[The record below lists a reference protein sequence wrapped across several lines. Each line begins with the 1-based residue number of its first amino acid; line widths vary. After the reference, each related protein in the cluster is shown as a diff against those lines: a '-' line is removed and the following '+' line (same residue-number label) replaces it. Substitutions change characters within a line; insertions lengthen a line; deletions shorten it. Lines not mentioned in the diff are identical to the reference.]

1 MPNIFDGLE
10 KMDDE
15 KLRYQIATL
24 ETVTIANVTSEM
36 GQKAGKGSI
45 KFVNSISGMFN
56 GRQYSEPEVVSI
68 EGRITLA
75 KQNLDEMD
83 RVGLNARLKQL
94 LMDKVKAGG
103 IFIDSNPS
111 YDEISVAVIETAA
124 KRYKNEISESLSP
137 AQKADAIRYRYHE
150 KLMEQSQKSLK
161 KQTEEQKQK
170 TEEEIQKKI
179 NNMTGKQQEELQK
192 ALKVDVLTGNTV
204 RQILSTTAGT
214 TAAMIALDV
223 SGFGAYMALT
233 TIMHAVFTTTLGIT
247 LPFAA
252 YSGATT
258 VLAFITGPV
267 GWITLLG
274 VQVFMINSSKN
285 KLIYELMAQ
294 VVWGSIV
301 EYGKKFTP
309 SDEELPSW
317 LPDMERDIANKESE
331 ELMRLM
337 NENAKLQSQQ
347 QSLEDKL
354 AKNKEIMQ
362 KDSVRINALNAKIT
376 EVQNRNERI
385 QEEKFEAERKLADA
399 ATLFIEAKE
408 RFDEKAKQNIE
419 SDIVEKEEYERL
431 IAAYE
436 EAQSELKMKENEM
449 MEVEELALKFME
461 EKEETQKEKEEL
473 LARSEI
479 LENEN
484 EQLTEERRKSEELLN
499 KKLEKNAKELEQRW
513 TVAFNRIKFEP
524 GVTKYVFKH
533 FQHNELGDIEALLVE
548 MQGTNDPMSLKGN
561 RGNMSDG
568 SAHIEFSTPSGFPG
582 RIIYKVDKKRYP
594 GKLIVVSDI
603 MKHNDSRYGK

>member
-36 GQKAGKGSI
+36 GQKAGKGTI
-45 KFVNSISGMFN
+45 KLVNSISGMFN
-56 GRQYSEPEVVSI
+56 GRKYSEPEVVSI
-68 EGRITLA
+68 EDRITLA

-83 RVGLNARLKQL
+83 RAGLNARLKQL

-103 IFIDSNPS
+103 IFIDYNPS

-137 AQKADAIRYRYHE
+137 AQKADAIRHRYNE
-150 KLMEQSQKSLK
+150 KLIEQTRKNLNN
-161 KQTEEQKQK
+161 QTEEERRKTEVALQNEIDNMTQKQ
-170 TEEEIQKKI
+170 QK
-179 NNMTGKQQEELQK
+179 ELK
-192 ALKVDVLTGNTV
+192 EALGIDMLTGSAV
-204 RQILSTTAGT
+204 RQMLTTTAGT
-214 TAAMIALDV
+214 AAAMLVLDV

-252 YSGATT
+252 YSGATS

-267 GWITLLG
+267 GWIALLG
-274 VQVFMINSSKN
+274 VQAFMINNSKN

-294 VVWGSIV
+294 VVWGSIE

-317 LPDMERDIANKESE
+317 LPDMERDAANRESE

-347 QSLEDKL
+347 KNLEDKL
-354 AKNKEIMQ
+354 AKNKEIIQ
-362 KDSVRINALNAKIT
+362 KDSIRINELNAKIT
-376 EVQNRNERI
+376 EVKNRNRRI
-385 QEEKFEAERKLADA
+385 QEEKFEAERKLANA
-399 ATLFIEAKE
+399 AALLIEEKE
-408 RFDEKAKQNIE
+408 RIDEKAKQNIE
-419 SDIVEKEEYERL
+419 SDIVEKEEYERV

-436 EAQSELKMKENEM
+436 EAQSELKMKEKEM
-449 MEVEELALKFME
+449 TEVEELALKFME
-461 EKEETQKEKEEL
+461 EKEEAQKQKEEL
-473 LARSEI
+473 SARSEI
-479 LENEN
+479 LKNDN
-484 EQLTEERRKSEELLN
+484 EQLTEELRKSEELVN

-513 TVAFNRIKFEP
+513 TVAFNRIKFET
-524 GVTKYVFKH
+524 GVTKYVYKH

-594 GKLIVVSDI
+594 GKLIVISDI
-603 MKHNDSRYGK
+603 LKHNDPRYGK